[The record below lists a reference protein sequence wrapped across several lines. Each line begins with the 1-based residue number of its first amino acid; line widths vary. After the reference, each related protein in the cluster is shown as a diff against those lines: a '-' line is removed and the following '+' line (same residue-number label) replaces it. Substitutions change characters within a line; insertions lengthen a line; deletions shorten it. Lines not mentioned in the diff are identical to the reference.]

1 MKVILTKDKK
11 KLGEAGSIVKVAN
24 GFARNYLLPQKLAI
38 PATKYNL
45 SRVEA
50 IKKEA
55 DAEKLALEN
64 EYNALVQKIDEV
76 TLTFKRKADENE
88 HLFGS
93 VSETDIVN
101 ALTDKE
107 IEIHKSFVNMQKHL
121 KEIGSFEVEIE
132 FSTKIKTVLKV
143 NIEKE

>member
-11 KLGEAGSIVKVAN
+11 KLGDAGNIVKVAD

-45 SRVEA
+45 SKVEA

-55 DAEKLALEN
+55 EAEKLALEN
-64 EYNALVQKIDEV
+64 EYNALVQKINEV

-93 VSETDIVN
+93 VSETDIVK
-101 ALTDKE
+101 ALQDKE
-107 IEIHKSFVNMQKHL
+107 IEMHKSFVNMEKHL
-121 KEIGSFEVEIE
+121 KEIGNFEVEIE
-132 FSTKIKTVLKV
+132 FSTSIKTVLKV